1 MALIIIWVLLY
12 VFTVLGGLM
21 CCCTRSPVDGEA
33 DEESAMEGNGEGYGS
48 MRREDEEAAL
58 RRHEDGYDGSSESSE
73 K

>member
-1 MALIIIWVLLY
+1 
-12 VFTVLGGLM
+12 M